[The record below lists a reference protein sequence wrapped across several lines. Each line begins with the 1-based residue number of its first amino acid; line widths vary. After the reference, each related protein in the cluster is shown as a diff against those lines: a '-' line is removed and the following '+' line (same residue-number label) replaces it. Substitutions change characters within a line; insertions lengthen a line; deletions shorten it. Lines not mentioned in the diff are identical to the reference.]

1 MSMKLYYFTSGQLV
15 DPEISA
21 KTLEFFDKGL
31 TEYLI
36 FREERY
42 LRKRK
47 KLGEIIKRFKVPP
60 FIPKNTTEKKDTSR
74 VPAEKAIKKIGEAQK
89 KIDKARCRGYSTREI
104 LQYDMLNIHVS
115 MKAT

>member
-42 LRKRK
+42 LQKRK

-74 VPAEKAIKKIGEAQK
+74 VPAEESYQEN
-89 KIDKARCRGYSTREI
+89 R
-104 LQYDMLNIHVS
+104 
-115 MKAT
+115 